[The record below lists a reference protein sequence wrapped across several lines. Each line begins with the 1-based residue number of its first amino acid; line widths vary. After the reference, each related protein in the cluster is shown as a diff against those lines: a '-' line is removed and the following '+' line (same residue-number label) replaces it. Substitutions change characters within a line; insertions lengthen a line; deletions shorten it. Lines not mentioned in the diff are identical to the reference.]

1 MASTTFGTN
10 DPNTQKIWQ
19 SQTIK
24 YALRN
29 MALLPLMGTTPESI
43 IFQQK
48 DLTRKPGDTI
58 VIPGDQPMSG
68 AGQGDD
74 GNNEGLEVALGRR
87 NMSITLHE
95 RSIAV
100 RAAGQMSLQR
110 TDIFRADKFRS
121 FARDRMSIWWQEA
134 QEDDLVNTLA
144 GLYNENSSGAAI
156 EVIND
161 AAMYP
166 TTNRIYYGGQ
176 SIGATPALGTAYT
189 TDALLTAG
197 TQANN
202 LFGTLVIG
210 KIRARILSAQPRF
223 RAGTFYQQ
231 RNDAAGF
238 SDQRNQMA
246 MPKIGDFYTLL
257 THPYQIQSMR
267 SEIGSVGFNQLVALC
282 AQRAGDHPIFKP
294 GSVNWYGV
302 IVSEYDRIPMRTGA
316 GGTTLAEGFLLNANR
331 DATTDACASG
341 RSVCRALF
349 LGAQAACCAWSKML
363 GWYEGWIDERIPR
376 VVCDYIVGY
385 KRTKLNA
392 HGGTTPGED
401 EAIYCIDTEVIP

>member
-19 SQTIK
+19 GTTIK

-48 DLTRKPGDTI
+48 DLTRHPGDTI
-58 VIPGDQPMSG
+58 VIPGDTPMTG
-68 AGQGDD
+68 AGSGDD
-74 GNNEGLEVALGRR
+74 GSNEGAEVALGVR
-87 NMSITLHE
+87 NMNIVIHE

-121 FARDRMSIWWQEA
+121 FARRKMSEWWQQA
-134 QEDDLVNTLA
+134 QEDDLVNMLA

-161 AAMYP
+161 TDMYP

-176 SIGATPALGTAYT
+176 SIGASPVMDTASA
-189 TDALLTAG
+189 TDAALTAR
-197 TQANN
+197 TTTNN

-210 KIRARILSAQPRF
+210 KIRAKVLSAAPRF

-231 RNDAAGF
+231 RNDAAGL

-246 MPKIGDFYTLL
+246 MPKIGDFYSLL
-257 THPYQIQSMR
+257 AHPYQINSMR
-267 SEIGSVGFNQLVALC
+267 SEIGSVGFNQMVALC
-282 AQRAGDHPIFKP
+282 AQRAADHPIFKP
-294 GSVNWYGV
+294 GSINWYGV
-302 IVSEYDRIPMRTGA
+302 IVSEYDRIPIRTGA
-316 GGTTLAEGFLLNANR
+316 GGTTLAEGFLLNSGR
-331 DATTDACASG
+331 TATTDACASG
-341 RSVCRALF
+341 RIVARALF
-349 LGAQAACCAWSKML
+349 LGAQAGCCAWGKML
-363 GWYEGWIDERIPR
+363 GWYEGWIDDRIPR

-401 EAIYCIDTEVIP
+401 EAVYCIDTEVQA